1 MNDLRESKRK
11 NILHRQSVTMI
22 KGVILLNTFLLLVSC
37 APSLYSV
44 NIKYEPSRT
53 APKPTVTERKYPIT
67 IAVLNDARPSG
78 DDLSVGRVVT
88 SSGNQ
93 IPIIPG
99 NLKPAKALTASLRD
113 YMLKAGYTLTDE
125 MPAWNLQENAIKKEW
140 GRILIGGKID
150 TLEIVCNDKIPIK
163 KYRAD
168 VKLSLFFADVQKGKI
183 FYTISATG
191 ATSLEH
197 VRFSEEILEQQING
211 ALSSA
216 IEDIFAGNTVQT
228 KIQEIL
234 RRNP

>member
-1 MNDLRESKRK
+1 MNDSRESKRK

-22 KGVILLNTFLLLVSC
+22 KGIIFLNAFLLLVSC

-53 APKPTVTERKYPIT
+53 APKPTVMERKYPIT
-67 IAVLNDARPSG
+67 IAVLNDARPAG

-88 SSGNQ
+88 SGGNQ
-93 IPIIPG
+93 IPIIPR
-99 NLKPAKALTASLRD
+99 NLMPAKALTASLRD

-183 FYTISATG
+183 FYTISAAG
-191 ATSLEH
+191 STSLEH

-211 ALSSA
+211 ALSYA

>member
-1 MNDLRESKRK
+1 MNDLRGSKRK

-22 KGVILLNTFLLLVSC
+22 KGIIFLNAFLLLVSC

-53 APKPTVTERKYPIT
+53 APKPTVMEKKYPIT
-67 IAVLNDARPSG
+67 IAVLNDARPAG

-88 SSGNQ
+88 SGGNQ
-93 IPIIPG
+93 IPIIPS

-113 YMLKAGYTLTDE
+113 YMLKAGYALTDE
-125 MPAWNLQENAIKKEW
+125 MPVWNLQESAIKKEW

-163 KYRAD
+163 KYHAD

-183 FYTISATG
+183 FYTISAAG

-211 ALSSA
+211 ALSYA
-216 IEDIFAGNTVQT
+216 IEDIFSGHTVQT

-234 RRNP
+234 RQDP